1 MNPDYFEVRLNRLL
15 IFCWILKWKHNGC
28 KAMKSYIDTVDD
40 IKVTAITGLTNSNG
54 INWGWLKISLKFI
67 WASLFKLDLRLF
79 NHFLQSIFHDF
90 MVAEVV
96 ADLAACPSVPT
107 NRWRNRNWRA
117 TTWYGF
123 TWPTKRLPSSL
134 TNRRFQTSKENIS
147 AWTTSNGSIFANS
160 SKLKDFLRMCW

>member
-96 ADLAACPSVPT
+96 AELIVSRLVYQHIRRNTVNFELFAKVLPLLVVQAEMFSFDVW
-107 NRWRNRNWRA
+107 NRLFVSDER
-117 TTWYGF
+117 
-123 TWPTKRLPSSL
+123 
-134 TNRRFQTSKENIS
+134 RRFVGQVNPYQVK
-147 AWTTSNGSIFANS
+147 
-160 SKLKDFLRMCW
+160 

>member
-79 NHFLQSIFHDF
+79 NHFLQSICSFHIF
-90 MVAEVV
+90 
-96 ADLAACPSVPT
+96 SVTKKCSMSIPCKVLKC
-107 NRWRNRNWRA
+107 NWTHDNA
-117 TTWYGF
+117 SECSF
-123 TWPTKRLPSSL
+123 FVDK
-134 TNRRFQTSKENIS
+134 S
-147 AWTTSNGSIFANS
+147 A
-160 SKLKDFLRMCW
+160 LRV